1 MNETRS
7 GGTVQVGSLHSA
19 TGTASPASAVAR
31 APVTSNRH
39 KANWV
44 AMWRLIALG
53 SLGGLVAGFVA
64 GLWLRLAMRI
74 SGILTVDR
82 NQLIRTEADARVGE
96 ITLEGTLFLVFSASS
111 AGIFGG
117 VLYVAIRHWLPQGA
131 TVRSLSFGA
140 LLLAVFGFFV
150 IDEHNPD
157 FALFGPVWLN
167 VGMYS
172 LTYIIYGAIASL
184 VVERLDAHVVVQ
196 GRVRLATTRSRLAM
210 TGLTPFA
217 LLGLVLS
224 AALAITGLGI
234 EPVRVMLPLA
244 FVGIAITLANRFTP
258 WRRARNAAL
267 TWFAMLAIAVPALT
281 GVFLTVQGYFGIL
294 SA

>member
-1 MNETRS
+1 
-7 GGTVQVGSLHSA
+7 
-19 TGTASPASAVAR
+19 
-31 APVTSNRH
+31 
-39 KANWV
+39 
-44 AMWRLIALG
+44 
-53 SLGGLVAGFVA
+53 
-64 GLWLRLAMRI
+64 MRI

-244 FVGIAITLANRFTP
+244 FVGIAIMLANRFAT
-258 WRRARNAAL
+258 WRWARNPAL
-267 TWFAMLAIAVPALT
+267 TWFGMLAIAVPIVT
-281 GVFLTVQGYFGIL
+281 GVFLTLQGYYGIL